1 MQLPVR
7 RNEPMVLAADRVW
20 LRPTQATDDTLMS
33 SASQRNPVLLRCLM
47 AAAWLC
53 VLCGMGVARATPPA
67 SGTTIQNIAA
77 ATYVD
82 AASGLSVRLQSNPV
96 DVIVLPLES
105 CTLSAGQTITRVPGV
120 TFALPHTLG
129 NNGNTT
135 ETCLLDLQLAAGAGY
150 TPTSLKLV
158 QDLNGNGVVDPGEPV
173 IAAGSGISLA
183 SGASVNLLIA
193 GTVPASASP
202 GQSATL
208 DLNATSQNQHQGA
221 SASDTV
227 IVASGPALSVTKSA
241 STANPLPGAALS
253 YTLSVTNQG
262 NAIANGTSLLVDGV
276 TSHLV
281 LLRDAIPANTTF
293 QSLAPAGAATRL
305 FHRLGDPAAS
315 YLSVPP
321 ASAQIDAIAWGV
333 PTLAAGA
340 SLSGQFTV
348 LVNANAAGSL
358 LNTAYADYVDGG
370 LISVPSNLVQL
381 PLPSN
386 PGHIDFYPDGGYSA
400 PTSQSPLGA
409 PLFVQ
414 INAAACNVDPTR
426 VLSYPVQL
434 GSQLSRDLET
444 YTAIETAAN
453 SGVFRI
459 QPSVPTADART
470 HAVVT
475 GDGTMQLLPN
485 DIVTATLLGCSA
497 AGNVSAN
504 LLIDPEG
511 VVFDSKS
518 DQPVAG
524 ATVSLIDVTGAGN
537 GGQAGGPAK
546 VFEADGVTPAPSSVV
561 TLADGAFSFP
571 LVPASSYRL
580 KVVPPQGEQFPSK
593 LPPAL
598 QPADRTIDPAASYG
612 DSFVISS
619 KEPVRSDVPLD
630 PGASGGL
637 VVQKSASRSSAEIG
651 DFVDYTIT
659 VSNHSGITLNNIQ
672 LSDWLPAGF
681 VYVNGSA
688 REQGATLPDPKRAGG
703 VMGFALGAL
712 QNNAEQTLSYR
723 VALAPDAQ
731 SGNGINTAQA
741 QSGTLRSN
749 LAAVKVT
756 VLGGVFTNKAVLIG
770 KVFADCDGDR
780 VQGPNEPGVPGV
792 RVWMADGTYAITD
805 GDGKYSLYGLTPRTT
820 VAAIDPSTLPAGSSL
835 EVLDHRNAFDPSSQ
849 FVDLKNGE
857 LHKTDFAIGQCTS
870 QIRADIAARRKAQSQ
885 PEEILQQGTQHL
897 LSTTSATS
905 YNTDARALPAS
916 GTLGP
921 NGAVN
926 GMAASAGSN
935 GFGAGSS
942 LFGAAGDSGGS
953 VTPQSPAVRPLFPPT
968 PAVAAVAQPAT
979 AEPAVKAVTPP
990 SLSGQLPRLD
1000 AMVGFIGLSDRQIM
1014 PTDQMRVQVKGP
1026 AGANL
1031 ALSVNG
1037 VSVPLSQVGT
1047 RASLA
1052 SHGVTAWEYV
1062 GVNLQPGSNK
1072 LVLSATDPFG
1082 NVRGRASVSVLAP
1095 GPLAGLHIVLPGKAL
1110 ADAQTPAMIT
1120 VQPVDAAGLPVT
1132 TRLPITLQ
1140 SSDGIWQVKD
1150 LNPSE
1155 PGNQAFIEGGR
1166 GEFALLPPAHPGT
1179 ALITVSSGSVQSE
1192 AKLTFSPDLRPLFG
1206 VGLVEG
1212 VLNLSKLS
1220 PQSIVPS
1227 QSTDG
1232 FEREIGSVSTR
1243 FDGGKASAAA
1253 HSQVF
1258 LKGKVLGSTLLTL
1271 GYDSDKPSDTQLFRN
1286 IQPDTYYPI
1295 YGDSSVKG
1303 FDAQSTGKLYV
1314 RLDHGTSYVL
1324 LGDYTTQSN
1333 NQARQLTQYT
1343 RALNGLSGRLQQGRS
1358 TINGFASH
1366 TASSQVVVE
1375 LPGNGTSG
1383 PYQLNVNGVINSQ
1396 QVDLITRDRNQPGVV
1411 VSDKPL
1417 TPFVDY
1423 SIEPYT
1429 GRLLFNAPVPTVD
1442 ANLNPVFIRVT
1453 YEVDNGGPKHWVG
1466 GVDAQYQLN
1475 QWLTLGA
1482 TAIQD
1487 QDPTNRQN
1495 LDGVNV
1501 TAQLGKKSVLVG
1513 EVASSDTDQQG
1524 RGMAE
1529 RLEWRGQGEK
1539 LQGRVW
1545 AIRTDQAFYNPSAL
1559 QSAGQS
1565 QYGAQLGWLLDPKN
1579 RIAVEALHTASPLT
1593 GGSQSGETVSLQHS
1607 LPANM
1612 KLTVGLRHAAGNAQ
1626 TTPST
1631 AAANLPNSTQVQFT
1645 SAFARLDAPV
1655 PGLPQASVFT
1665 QYEHALDQ
1673 SAQVASVGGNY
1684 ALGNAGKLYFHH
1696 ESSNS
1701 LSGPYGLSPNVNQYS
1716 TVFGFEGAVVDHT
1729 QLFNEYRIGQGIDG
1743 RSAEDAI
1750 GLRRLWQVAPGLGI
1764 SASAE
1769 RIHPVAGQVSDQ
1781 SSALTGAVSYTA
1793 ADDWKGSARL
1803 EWRNSQQSRSWLAT
1817 AALAAKLDSNWTLL
1831 NRGIYSLIDNSGSAT
1846 GSQHLAQFQTG
1857 FAYRPS
1863 DSNIWNAIGLV
1874 GYKRNQDSTLPV
1886 GQQVDERSWIVSAQL
1901 NVQPDESWQ
1910 ISSRYAAKHAQDNS
1924 NGVFSTGWIQLIG
1937 GRVTRDIAQR
1947 WDVGVQAYTSWG
1959 VGTRQRAMGAEL
1971 GYLVQRNLWVSLG
1984 YNFQGFRNPDLSGG
1998 AYTQDGF
2005 YLRLRFKFGADL
2017 FEQAGN
2023 AQALPAGQANAAAAM
2038 WSQPGIGGARH
2049 VQ

>member
-1 MQLPVR
+1 
-7 RNEPMVLAADRVW
+7 
-20 LRPTQATDDTLMS
+20 MS
-33 SASQRNPVLLRCLM
+33 STRHNPLLLRCLM
-47 AAAWLC
+47 AVAWLC
-53 VLCGMGVARATPPA
+53 VLGGMGMARATPPA
-67 SGTTIQNIAA
+67 AGTTIQNIAT

-82 AASGLSVRLQSNPV
+82 AASGLSVHLQSNPV
-96 DVIVLPLES
+96 NVIVLPLES
-105 CTLSAGQTITRVPGV
+105 CTLSAGQTITRVPGAA
-120 TFALPHTLG
+120 FALPHTLG

-135 ETCLLDLQLAAGAGY
+135 ETCLLEATIATGSDY
-150 TPTSLKLV
+150 TPVGLKLV
-158 QDLNGNGVVDPGEPV
+158 QDLNGNGIVDPGEPA

-183 SGASVNLLIA
+183 AGASVNLLVA
-193 GTVPASASP
+193 GTVPATATP
-202 GQSATL
+202 GQSASL
-208 DLNATSQNQHQGA
+208 DLIATSQVQHQRA
-221 SASDTV
+221 AASDTV
-227 IVASGPALSVTKSA
+227 RVASGPALSVTKSA
-241 STANPLPGAALS
+241 STANPLPGAALT
-253 YTLSVTNQG
+253 YTITVTNQG
-262 NAIANGTSLLVDGV
+262 NAPATGTPVLVDGN
-276 TSHLV
+276 TRNLV
-281 LLRDAIPANTTF
+281 LLRDAVPANTTF
-293 QSLAPAGAATRL
+293 QNLALAGAATRL
-305 FHRLGDPAAS
+305 FHRLGDPSTS
-315 YLSVPP
+315 YLSTAP
-321 ASAQIDAIAWGV
+321 AQVDAIAWGV
-333 PTLAAGA
+333 PTLATGA
-340 SLSGQFTV
+340 SLSGQFGV
-348 LVNANAAGSL
+348 VVNANAAGTL
-358 LNTAYADYVDGG
+358 VNTAYADYLDGA
-370 LISVPSNLVQL
+370 LVSVPSNVVQL

-386 PGHIDFYPDGGYSA
+386 PAQIDFYPDGGYA
-400 PTSQSPLGA
+400 TPTQQSPLGA

-414 INAAACNVDPTR
+414 INAAACNVDSTR
-426 VLSYPVQL
+426 VLTYPVQL
-434 GSQLSRDLET
+434 ASQLSRDLET
-444 YTAIETAAN
+444 YTAVETAAN

-459 QPSVPTADART
+459 QPKVPAADARM

-485 DIVTATLLGCSA
+485 DVVSATLLGCSA
-497 AGNVSAN
+497 AGKVSAT

-518 DQPVAG
+518 NQPVAG
-524 ATVSLIDVTGAGN
+524 ATVTLIDVGGAGN
-537 GGQAGGPAK
+537 GGHAGGPAK
-546 VFEADGVTPAPSSVV
+546 VFQADGVTPAPNSVV

-571 LVPASSYRL
+571 VVLPGSYRYQ
-580 KVVPPQGEQFPSK
+580 VVPPQGEQFPSK

-598 QPADRTIDPAASYG
+598 QPAGRTIDPAASYG
-612 DSFVISS
+612 NSFAIAS
-619 KEPVRSDVPLD
+619 KGPVRFDVPLD

-637 VVQKSASRSSAEIG
+637 VVQKTASRSSAEIG

-659 VSNHSGITLNNIQ
+659 VSNHSGIALYDIR

-688 REQGATLPDPKRAGG
+688 RMQGATLADPRHAGG
-703 VMGFALGAL
+703 AMGFAIGTL
-712 QNNAEQTLSYR
+712 QNQAEQSLTYR
-723 VALAPDAQ
+723 VVLAPNAQ

-749 LAAVKVT
+749 LAAAKVT
-756 VLGGVFTNKAVLIG
+756 VIGGVFTDKAVLIG

-780 VQGPNEPGVPGV
+780 VQGTNEPGVPGV
-792 RVWMADGTYAITD
+792 RVWLADGTYAVTD

-820 VAAIDPSTLPAGSSL
+820 VAAIDPATLPAGSRL

-857 LHKTDFAIGQCTS
+857 LHKTDFALGQCTPA
-870 QIRADIAARRKAQSQ
+870 IRADIAARRKAQSQ
-885 PEEILQQGTQHL
+885 PDEILQQGTQHL
-897 LSTTSATS
+897 LSTTAATS

-926 GMAASAGSN
+926 GLAGNSGN
-935 GFGAGSS
+935 GGFGAGSS
-942 LFGAAGDSGGS
+942 LFGAAADTGGP
-953 VTPQSPAVRPLFPPT
+953 VAQQSPAAHPLFPSVPPSAST
-968 PAVAAVAQPAT
+968 IAPLASSTLAKP
-979 AEPAVKAVTPP
+979 VTPP
-990 SLSGQLPRLD
+990 SLSEQLPQLD
-1000 AMVGFIGLSDRQIM
+1000 ARAGFIGLSDRQIM

-1026 AGANL
+1026 SGAKL

-1072 LVLSATDPFG
+1072 LELSATDPFG
-1082 NVRGRASVSVLAP
+1082 NVRGHAVVNVRAP
-1095 GPLAGLHIVLPGKAL
+1095 GPLAALRIVLPPKAL
-1110 ADAQTPAMIT
+1110 ADAQTPATIT

-1132 TRLPITLQ
+1132 TRLPITLE
-1140 SSDGIWQVKD
+1140 SSEGIWQVKD

-1155 PGNQAFIEGGR
+1155 PGSQAFVEGG
-1166 GEFALLPPAHPGT
+1166 GGQFALLPPAHPGT
-1179 ALITVSSGSVQSE
+1179 ALITVSSGSIQAE

-1212 VLNLSKLS
+1212 VLNLSRLNPK
-1220 PQSIVPS
+1220 SIVPA

-1232 FEREIGSVSTR
+1232 FEREIQSVSR
-1243 FDGGKASAAA
+1243 SFDDGKVSAAA
-1253 HSQVF
+1253 RSQVF

-1271 GYDSDKPSDTQLFRN
+1271 GYDSDKPSDTQLFRD
-1286 IQPDTYYPI
+1286 IQPDSYYPI

-1324 LGDYTTQSN
+1324 LGDYTTQSDN
-1333 NQARQLTQYT
+1333 PARQLTQYT
-1343 RALNGLSGRLQQGRS
+1343 RALNGLSGRLQEGRGTVS
-1358 TINGFASH
+1358 GFASH
-1366 TASSQVVVE
+1366 TASSQVVIE

-1383 PYQLNVNGVINSQ
+1383 PYQLNVNGVLNSQ

-1423 SIEPYT
+1423 SIEQYT
-1429 GRLLFNAPVPTVD
+1429 GRLLFNAPVPTID
-1442 ANLNPVFIRVT
+1442 ANLNPVFVRVT

-1466 GVDAQYQLN
+1466 GVDAQYQIN
-1475 QWLTLGA
+1475 DWLSVGA

-1495 LDGVNV
+1495 LDGVNM
-1501 TAQLGKKSVLVG
+1501 TATLGAKSVLVG

-1545 AIRTDQAFYNPSAL
+1545 AIRTDTAFYNPSAL

-1612 KLTVGLRHAAGNAQ
+1612 KLSVGLRHAAGDAQ
-1626 TTPST
+1626 TTPTT
-1631 AAANLPNSTQVQFT
+1631 ASANLPVSTPVEFT
-1645 SAFARLDAPV
+1645 SAFVRLDAPV
-1655 PGLPQASVFT
+1655 PGLPQASMFT

-1696 ESSNS
+1696 ESNDS

-1716 TVFGFEGAVVDHT
+1716 TVFGFEGAVVEHT

-1769 RIHPVAGQVSDQ
+1769 RIHPVAGQVSDE

-1817 AALAAKLDSNWTLL
+1817 AALAAKLDANWTML
-1831 NRGIYSLIDNSGSAT
+1831 NRGIYSLIDDSGTAT
-1846 GSQHLAQFQTG
+1846 GSQHLAQYQTG
-1857 FAYRPS
+1857 FAYRPTDS
-1863 DSNIWNAIGLV
+1863 DVWNAIGLV
-1874 GYKRNQDSTLPV
+1874 GYKRNQDSTLPA
-1886 GQQVDERSWIVSAQL
+1886 GQQIDERSWIVSTQL
-1901 NVQPDESWQ
+1901 NVQPDENWQ
-1910 ISSRYAAKHAQDNS
+1910 ISGRYAAKHAQDHS
-1924 NGVFSTGWIQLIG
+1924 NGVSSTGWIQLIG
-1937 GRVTRDIAQR
+1937 GRVTHDIAAR
-1947 WDVGVQAYTSWG
+1947 WDAGVQAYASWG
-1959 VGTRQRAMGAEL
+1959 VGTRQRAYGLEL

-1984 YNFQGFRNPDLSGG
+1984 YNFEGFRDPDLSGG
-1998 AYTQDGF
+1998 AYTQDGV
-2005 YLRLRFKFGADL
+2005 YLRLRFKFGANL
-2017 FEQAGN
+2017 FEQAGE
-2023 AQALPAGQANAAAAM
+2023 AQALPAGPANAAAAM
-2038 WSQPGIGGARH
+2038 WSPSGSRGVGDAQ
-2049 VQ
+2049 